1 MNLIG
6 RVISVFSA
14 AASGVAGILVILLVF
29 HVALD
34 VVMRYVFNAP
44 LDATIL
50 YVSAF
55 YMVAIAFLSL
65 ARVEQDDAHI
75 SVEVVT
81 SLLPDRV
88 VGAFYG
94 FSLILTVLVAA
105 ALTLRTWEEAMT
117 KFRIGSFTIEA
128 GDKILTWPSYFILPV
143 GFGLMLLVTLWKIM
157 RFVVDARNGLAAT
170 LPKRPSLTTLEPGH
184 E

>member
-1 MNLIG
+1 MARMPRLLAWFTNGTATLSALCVIILI
-6 RVISVFSA
+6 
-14 AASGVAGILVILLVF
+14 L
-29 HVALD
+29 HVTLD
-34 VVMRYVFNAP
+34 VLLRLLFNMP
-44 LDATIL
+44 FSATIL
-50 YVSAF
+50 FASAY